1 MGIWTETE
9 NGLFVLSLDQHGLAL
24 RQNKYKPELI
34 DCDKLKPEV
43 EEEAD
48 RGDCSP
54 PFSPF
59 LDIFLKEILFRLNL
73 RSCCETSESQGQRC
87 RLGKLRECQR

>member
-1 MGIWTETE
+1 MAC
-9 NGLFVLSLDQHGLAL
+9 LSYPCPITLDQHGPAL

-59 LDIFLKEILFRLNL
+59 LEIFLKEKYYFVRISGLAVKQVKARDRDADLV
-73 RSCCETSESQGQRC
+73 S
-87 RLGKLRECQR
+87 

>member
-1 MGIWTETE
+1 MKKSMGIWTETE
-9 NGLFVLSLDQHGLAL
+9 NGLFVLSLDQQGLAL

-48 RGDCSP
+48 RGDC
-54 PFSPF
+54 
-59 LDIFLKEILFRLNL
+59 IFAFP
-73 RSCCETSESQGQRC
+73 
-87 RLGKLRECQR
+87 